1 MHNKLTKKG
10 YFFILD
16 AFIAATIIAVSL
28 VAILNSDVAVEQR
41 TKDYAQADAIV
52 QFLLDTKIE
61 DIDNQYVKDLIANGN
76 ITNPRNTV
84 MEQIDA
90 FYYKANYTCSMLD
103 FTCAGKNYNMSMN
116 LLRNISEPIIS
127 QKYGYSY
134 VIMDGVRNYT
144 VYNRSLDTKNAS
156 DFRVVTKRIS
166 YVRLNHT
173 ALFRPHIVEFSLW
186 TK

>member
-28 VAILNSDVAVEQR
+28 VAIMNSDVAVEQR
-41 TKDYAQADAIV
+41 TKDYTQSDAIV
-52 QFLLDTKIE
+52 QFLLDTKME
-61 DIDNQYVKDLIANGN
+61 DLDNQYVKDLIANGN

-90 FYYKANYTCSMLD
+90 FYYKANYTCGSSMG
-103 FTCAGKNYNMSMN
+103 CAIINYNLSTN
-116 LLRNISEPIIS
+116 LIRNISEPIIS

-144 VYNRSLDTKNAS
+144 VYNRSLGTKNAS

-166 YVRLNHT
+166 YVRVNQT